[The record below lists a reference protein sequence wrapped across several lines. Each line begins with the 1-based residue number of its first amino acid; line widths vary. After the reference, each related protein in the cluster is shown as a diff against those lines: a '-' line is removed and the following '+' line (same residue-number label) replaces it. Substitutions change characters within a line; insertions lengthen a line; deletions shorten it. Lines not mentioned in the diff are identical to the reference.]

1 MNYQLNT
8 NMTAIPIV
16 TKVTYVVNEI
26 VGKLVVP
33 LWETDNY
40 LSAEA
45 EIARLRKKYPYAHKF
60 KMSMK

>member
-1 MNYQLNT
+1 MNYTLNT
-8 NMTAIPIV
+8 TMTAIPIV

-33 LWETDNY
+33 LGETDNY
-40 LSAEA
+40 LAAVA

>member
-1 MNYQLNT
+1 MNYPLNT
-8 NMTAIPIV
+8 TMTAIPIV

-33 LWETDNY
+33 LWETDIY
-40 LSAEA
+40 LAAVA

>member
-1 MNYQLNT
+1 MNYPLNT
-8 NMTAIPIV
+8 TMTAIPIV

-40 LSAEA
+40 LSAVA

-60 KMSMK
+60 KMSIK

>member
-1 MNYQLNT
+1 
-8 NMTAIPIV
+8 MTTIPIV
-16 TKVTYVVNEI
+16 TQVTYVVNEI

-40 LSAEA
+40 LAAVA

>member
-1 MNYQLNT
+1 
-8 NMTAIPIV
+8 MTTIPIV

-40 LSAEA
+40 LDAVA
-45 EIARLRKKYPYAHKF
+45 EIARLRKKYPYVHKF

>member
-1 MNYQLNT
+1 MNYPINT
-8 NMTAIPIV
+8 TMTTIPIV
-16 TKVTYVVNEI
+16 TQVTFVVNEI

-40 LSAEA
+40 LAAVA
-45 EIARLRKKYPYAHKF
+45 EIARLRKKYPYVYKF

>member
-1 MNYQLNT
+1 MNYPLNT
-8 NMTAIPIV
+8 NMTTIPIV
-16 TKVTYVVNEI
+16 TKVTYVINEI

-40 LSAEA
+40 ISAVA

>member
-1 MNYQLNT
+1 MNHTLNT
-8 NMTAIPIV
+8 TMTTIPIV
-16 TKVTYVVNEI
+16 TRVTYVVNEI
-26 VGKLVVP
+26 VGKSVVP

-40 LSAEA
+40 LAAVA

>member
-1 MNYQLNT
+1 MNYPLNKT
-8 NMTAIPIV
+8 MITIPSV
-16 TKVTYVVNEI
+16 TQVTYVVNEI

-40 LSAEA
+40 LAAVA

>member
-1 MNYQLNT
+1 MNYPLNT
-8 NMTAIPIV
+8 TMTTIPII
-16 TKVTYVVNEI
+16 TRVTYVVNEI

-40 LSAEA
+40 LSAAA

>member
-1 MNYQLNT
+1 
-8 NMTAIPIV
+8 MTAIPIV
-16 TKVTYVVNEI
+16 TQVTYVVNEI

-33 LWETDNY
+33 LWETNNY
-40 LSAEA
+40 LAAVA

>member
-8 NMTAIPIV
+8 TMTAIPID

-33 LWETDNY
+33 LWQTDNY
-40 LSAEA
+40 LAAVA
-45 EIARLRKKYPYAHKF
+45 EITRLRKKYPYVHKF
-60 KMSMK
+60 KMSIK

>member
-1 MNYQLNT
+1 MKYPLNT
-8 NMTAIPIV
+8 TMTTIPIV

-40 LSAEA
+40 LSAVT